1 MAAPIKEIS
10 FLLINAEWVMGCF
23 LHSLQFHS
31 SCLHHS
37 INFIFLIHQ
46 TNSLLSSIQNKR
58 AKTTKR
64 KEMKALEA
72 ELGCARGAAAHN
84 PQMERKE
91 NFSSINQ
98 HKPTHSLVCGLMKRK
113 LKKEE
118 ERRDCGLPLL

>member
-1 MAAPIKEIS
+1 MKEQ
-10 FLLINAEWVMGCF
+10 LGKQAEW
-23 LHSLQFHS
+23 
-31 SCLHHS
+31 
-37 INFIFLIHQ
+37 
-46 TNSLLSSIQNKR
+46 NK
-58 AKTTKR
+58 
-64 KEMKALEA
+64 EVCGMSE
-72 ELGCARGAAAHN
+72 CAAAGAAAHN